1 MEYMILLGG
10 LLVFA
15 LVGFWMMG
23 RVDRFLNAARAEQ
36 EGRQHAECLKI
47 AASDPCV
54 MQPVFKTVSAL
65 KEQHP
70 DLWCELSFGRE
81 AEVLGC
87 LSTGNVDVAILPGET
102 GGGAA
107 FESRDFLF
115 SPVSFRAGEDCT
127 TLSSID
133 TSVRRQRILLK
144 QNTSAS
150 LAAEFV
156 QRICEQKP

>member
-70 DLWCELSFGRE
+70 DLWCELSSEEKRRFW
-81 AEVLGC
+81 
-87 LSTGNVDVAILPGET
+87 DVSAQAMWTL
-102 GGGAA
+102 
-107 FESRDFLF
+107 RF
-115 SPVSFRAGEDCT
+115 SPVRQGAERRLKAETFCFRRF
-127 TLSSID
+127 LSG
-133 TSVRRQRILLK
+133 RWRIARPCHLSTQACGGK
-144 QNTSAS
+144 GY
-150 LAAEFV
+150 
-156 QRICEQKP
+156 C

>member
-1 MEYMILLGG
+1 M
-10 LLVFA
+10 
-15 LVGFWMMG
+15 
-23 RVDRFLNAARAEQ
+23 
-36 EGRQHAECLKI
+36 
-47 AASDPCV
+47 
-54 MQPVFKTVSAL
+54 
-65 KEQHP
+65 
-70 DLWCELSFGRE
+70 WCELSFGRE

-115 SPVSFRAGEDCT
+115 SPVSFRAVEDCT

>member
-81 AEVLGC
+81 AEVLGAERRLKAETFC
-87 LSTGNVDVAILPGET
+87 FRRFLSGRWRIARPCHLSTQAC
-102 GGGAA
+102 GGKGY
-107 FESRDFLF
+107 
-115 SPVSFRAGEDCT
+115 C
-127 TLSSID
+127 
-133 TSVRRQRILLK
+133 
-144 QNTSAS
+144 
-150 LAAEFV
+150 
-156 QRICEQKP
+156 

>member
-1 MEYMILLGG
+1 
-10 LLVFA
+10 
-15 LVGFWMMG
+15 
-23 RVDRFLNAARAEQ
+23 
-36 EGRQHAECLKI
+36 
-47 AASDPCV
+47 

-102 GGGAA
+102 GA
-107 FESRDFLF
+107 ERRLKQRLLF
-115 SPVSFRAGEDCT
+115 SPVSFRAVEDCT

-133 TSVRRQRILLK
+133 TSVRRQRVLLK

>member
-1 MEYMILLGG
+1 MLGG

-102 GGGAA
+102 GAERRLKAETFCFRRFLSGRWRIARPCHLSTQACGGK
-107 FESRDFLF
+107 
-115 SPVSFRAGEDCT
+115 GYC
-127 TLSSID
+127 
-133 TSVRRQRILLK
+133 
-144 QNTSAS
+144 
-150 LAAEFV
+150 
-156 QRICEQKP
+156 

>member
-102 GGGAA
+102 GGGLKAET
-107 FESRDFLF
+107 FCFRRFL
-115 SPVSFRAGEDCT
+115 SGRWRIARPCH
-127 TLSSID
+127 LS
-133 TSVRRQRILLK
+133 TQACGGK
-144 QNTSAS
+144 GY
-150 LAAEFV
+150 
-156 QRICEQKP
+156 C

>member
-1 MEYMILLGG
+1 MLGG

-107 FESRDFLF
+107 FESRLSVFAGFFPGGGGLHDL
-115 SPVSFRAGEDCT
+115 VIYRHKRA
-127 TLSSID
+127 
-133 TSVRRQRILLK
+133 
-144 QNTSAS
+144 
-150 LAAEFV
+150 AAKDIAETEY
-156 QRICEQKP
+156 ICFPGCGICSENL

>member
-1 MEYMILLGG
+1 MLGG

-81 AEVLGC
+81 AEVLG
-87 LSTGNVDVAILPGET
+87 D
-102 GGGAA
+102 
-107 FESRDFLF
+107 
-115 SPVSFRAGEDCT
+115 SP
-127 TLSSID
+127 
-133 TSVRRQRILLK
+133 
-144 QNTSAS
+144 
-150 LAAEFV
+150 
-156 QRICEQKP
+156 

>member
-1 MEYMILLGG
+1 MLGG

-81 AEVLGC
+81 VEVLGC
-87 LSTGNVDVAILPGET
+87 LSTGNVDVAILPGEAGAERRLKAET
-102 GGGAA
+102 FCFCRFLSGRWRIARPCHLSTQACGGKGH
-107 FESRDFLF
+107 
-115 SPVSFRAGEDCT
+115 C
-127 TLSSID
+127 
-133 TSVRRQRILLK
+133 
-144 QNTSAS
+144 
-150 LAAEFV
+150 
-156 QRICEQKP
+156 

>member
-87 LSTGNVDVAILPGET
+87 LSTGYVFVAILPCDT
-102 GGGAA
+102 GGGSV
-107 FESRDFLF
+107 FECS
-115 SPVSFRAGEDCT
+115 
-127 TLSSID
+127 
-133 TSVRRQRILLK
+133 
-144 QNTSAS
+144 
-150 LAAEFV
+150 
-156 QRICEQKP
+156 

>member
-102 GGGAA
+102 GFFPGGGGLHDLVIY
-107 FESRDFLF
+107 RHK
-115 SPVSFRAGEDCT
+115 RATAKD
-127 TLSSID
+127 I
-133 TSVRRQRILLK
+133 
-144 QNTSAS
+144 
-150 LAAEFV
+150 AETEY
-156 QRICEQKP
+156 ICFPGCGICSENL

>member
-1 MEYMILLGG
+1 MLGG

-54 MQPVFKTVSAL
+54 MQPVFKTVSTL

-70 DLWCELSFGRE
+70 
-81 AEVLGC
+81 
-87 LSTGNVDVAILPGET
+87 DVAILPGET

-115 SPVSFRAGEDCT
+115 SPVSFRAVEDCT

>member
-1 MEYMILLGG
+1 MLGG

-36 EGRQHAECLKI
+36 DGAAACRVLEDRGIGPLCDAAWFLKLCRRLR
-47 AASDPCV
+47 SSTRTCGVSCPSEEKRRFWD
-54 MQPVFKTVSAL
+54 VSAQAMWTL
-65 KEQHP
+65 RFSPVRQ
-70 DLWCELSFGRE
+70 G
-81 AEVLGC
+81 AERR
-87 LSTGNVDVAILPGET
+87 
-102 GGGAA
+102 

-115 SPVSFRAGEDCT
+115 SPVSFRAVEDCT

>member
-1 MEYMILLGG
+1 MEYIILLGG

-65 KEQHP
+65 KE
-70 DLWCELSFGRE
+70 
-81 AEVLGC
+81 
-87 LSTGNVDVAILPGET
+87 
-102 GGGAA
+102 
-107 FESRDFLF
+107 
-115 SPVSFRAGEDCT
+115 
-127 TLSSID
+127 
-133 TSVRRQRILLK
+133 
-144 QNTSAS
+144 
-150 LAAEFV
+150 
-156 QRICEQKP
+156 

>member
-1 MEYMILLGG
+1 MLGG

-36 EGRQHAECLKI
+36 EGRQHTECLKI

-70 DLWCELSFGRE
+70 DLWCELSFGR
-81 AEVLGC
+81 
-87 LSTGNVDVAILPGET
+87 
-102 GGGAA
+102 
-107 FESRDFLF
+107 
-115 SPVSFRAGEDCT
+115 
-127 TLSSID
+127 
-133 TSVRRQRILLK
+133 
-144 QNTSAS
+144 
-150 LAAEFV
+150 
-156 QRICEQKP
+156 

>member
-115 SPVSFRAGEDCT
+115 SPVSFRAVEDWHD
-127 TLSSID
+127 LVIY
-133 TSVRRQRILLK
+133 RHKR
-144 QNTSAS
+144 
-150 LAAEFV
+150 AAAKDIAETEY
-156 QRICEQKP
+156 ICFPGCGICSENL

>member
-1 MEYMILLGG
+1 MILLGG

-70 DLWCELSFGRE
+70 DLWCELSFGRS
-81 AEVLGC
+81 L
-87 LSTGNVDVAILPGET
+87 LSVRELRPWGMRFWDVSAQAMWTL
-102 GGGAA
+102 
-107 FESRDFLF
+107 RF
-115 SPVSFRAGEDCT
+115 SPVRQGAERRLKAETFCFRRF
-127 TLSSID
+127 LSG
-133 TSVRRQRILLK
+133 RWRIARPCHLSTQACDGK
-144 QNTSAS
+144 GY
-150 LAAEFV
+150 
-156 QRICEQKP
+156 C

>member
-1 MEYMILLGG
+1 M
-10 LLVFA
+10 
-15 LVGFWMMG
+15 
-23 RVDRFLNAARAEQ
+23 
-36 EGRQHAECLKI
+36 KI

-115 SPVSFRAGEDCT
+115 SPVSFRAVEDCT

-133 TSVRRQRILLK
+133 TSVRRQRVLLK

>member
-36 EGRQHAECLKI
+36 EGRQHTECLKI

-115 SPVSFRAGEDCT
+115 SPVSFRAVEDCS

-133 TSVRRQRILLK
+133 TSVRRQRVLLK

>member
-1 MEYMILLGG
+1 MEYIILLGG

-87 LSTGNVDVAILPGET
+87 LSTGNVDVAILPVRQGAERRLKAET
-102 GGGAA
+102 FCFRRFLSGRWRIARPCHLSTQACGGKGY
-107 FESRDFLF
+107 
-115 SPVSFRAGEDCT
+115 C
-127 TLSSID
+127 
-133 TSVRRQRILLK
+133 
-144 QNTSAS
+144 
-150 LAAEFV
+150 
-156 QRICEQKP
+156 

>member
-54 MQPVFKTVSAL
+54 MQPVFLTVSAL
-65 KEQHP
+65 
-70 DLWCELSFGRE
+70 
-81 AEVLGC
+81 
-87 LSTGNVDVAILPGET
+87 
-102 GGGAA
+102 
-107 FESRDFLF
+107 
-115 SPVSFRAGEDCT
+115 
-127 TLSSID
+127 
-133 TSVRRQRILLK
+133 
-144 QNTSAS
+144 
-150 LAAEFV
+150 
-156 QRICEQKP
+156 

>member
-87 LSTGNVDVAILPGET
+87 LSTGNVDVAILSGET

-115 SPVSFRAGEDCT
+115 SPVSFRAVEDCT

-133 TSVRRQRILLK
+133 TSVRRQRVLLK